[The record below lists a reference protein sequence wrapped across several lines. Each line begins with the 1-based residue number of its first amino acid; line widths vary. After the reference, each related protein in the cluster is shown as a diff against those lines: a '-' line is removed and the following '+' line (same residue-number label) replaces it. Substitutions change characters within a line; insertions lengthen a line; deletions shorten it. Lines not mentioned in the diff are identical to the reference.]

1 MREKVDFGRAT
12 GLDCGNVD
20 IKEMGIDR
28 EKFIVWLLT
37 NHQPMGTCS
46 VLLPVNLST
55 SSRTL
60 PSICFPFPFTS
71 SLLIIWDNARY

>member
-1 MREKVDFGRAT
+1 
-12 GLDCGNVD
+12 
-20 IKEMGIDR
+20 
-28 EKFIVWLLT
+28 
-37 NHQPMGTCS
+37 
-46 VLLPVNLST
+46 LPVNLST